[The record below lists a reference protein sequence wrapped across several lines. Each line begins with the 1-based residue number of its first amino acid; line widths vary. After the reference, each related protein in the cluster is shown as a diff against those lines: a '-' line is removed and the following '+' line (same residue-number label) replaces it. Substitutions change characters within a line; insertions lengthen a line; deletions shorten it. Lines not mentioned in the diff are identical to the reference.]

1 MSYLHYLCLLAH
13 SGVQHI
19 KRIVLCFWYAMLPVS
34 LDCPFLIASSISS
47 NVYLDSRYVWMS

>member
-19 KRIVLCFWYAMLPVS
+19 LFYVGVFLRLVYPMLPS
-34 LDCPFLIASSISS
+34 FLDCPFLIECNAYPTVLFRRI
-47 NVYLDSRYVWMS
+47 Y

>member
-19 KRIVLCFWYAMLPVS
+19 LFYVCVFLRLVYPMLPGF
-34 LDCPFLIASSISS
+34 LDCPFLIEYNAYPTVLFRSI
-47 NVYLDSRYVWMS
+47 Y